1 METFNRIYIASA
13 GSMKNT
19 VKELQREV
27 EKMGYA
33 IIYDWTEHPVQKPYE
48 EHTEEAAMA
57 AEKMAYAVIEC
68 DILIVLWAE
77 GGVGFH
83 IETGGGLI
91 ASIIQSQIPNQ
102 KKKHIFVLG
111 DGKGSSVFYF
121 HKSVKRLGG
130 IPELLE
136 ELKNIKR

>member
-1 METFNRIYIASA
+1 MKIA
-13 GSMKNT
+13 
-19 VKELQREV
+19 VKELQRKV
-27 EKMGYA
+27 EKIGYT
-33 IIYDWTEHPVQKPYE
+33 IIYDWTENPAQKPYE
-48 EHTEEAAMA
+48 EHIEEAAMA
-57 AEKMAYAVIEC
+57 AEKMTQAVIDC

-91 ASIIQSQIPNQ
+91 ASIISSQIPNQ
-102 KKKHIFVLG
+102 KKKHIFVVG

-121 HKSVKRLGG
+121 HKLVKRLAS

-136 ELKNIKR
+136 ELKNIQH